1 MKEAVTIGLFLVLVF
16 GAVSFY
22 LYSRLSYTEKRL
34 GLMENM
40 LLDIKMGI
48 DGMNK
53 EEPEYA
59 PEPVPG
65 EQPQPVEEAETE
77 VLPEEETY
85 YQSVLASAGSSDK
98 QEQEQEQEVSPTQP
112 TPNYESMS
120 KDELVALCEKK
131 GLKVGKRPGRKDLI
145 AALRK
150 GDSTSKGDEAEVAG
164 SSSSSSDLFPNAA
177 PLNSEEVVAE
187 TLE

>member
-65 EQPQPVEEAETE
+65 EQPQPVEEAEAE

-85 YQSVLASAGSSDK
+85 YQSVLASAGSSEAQEEK
-98 QEQEQEQEVSPTQP
+98 QEQATTETQQP

-131 GLKVGKRPGRKDLI
+131 GLKVGKRPGRKDLL

-150 GDSTSKGDEAEVAG
+150 NDEPLTSEVAG
-164 SSSSSSDLFPNAA
+164 SSSSDLFPNAA

>member
-85 YQSVLASAGSSDK
+85 YQSVMAAAGSSDT
-98 QEQEQEQEVSPTQP
+98 QEKEQEVSPTQP

-150 GDSTSKGDEAEVAG
+150 GDSTSKSDEAEVAG
-164 SSSSSSDLFPNAA
+164 SSSSSSELFPNAA
-177 PLNSEEVVAE
+177 SLNSEEVVAE

>member
-65 EQPQPVEEAETE
+65 EQPQPVEEAEAE

-85 YQSVLASAGSSDK
+85 YQSVLASAGSSEEK
-98 QEQEQEQEVSPTQP
+98 QEPVTAETQQP

-150 GDSTSKGDEAEVAG
+150 GDSTSKSDEAEVAG

>member
-65 EQPQPVEEAETE
+65 EQPQPVAEAEAE

-85 YQSVLASAGSSDK
+85 YQSVLASAGSSEGQEEK
-98 QEQEQEQEVSPTQP
+98 Q
-112 TPNYESMS
+112 
-120 KDELVALCEKK
+120 
-131 GLKVGKRPGRKDLI
+131 
-145 AALRK
+145 
-150 GDSTSKGDEAEVAG
+150 
-164 SSSSSSDLFPNAA
+164 
-177 PLNSEEVVAE
+177 
-187 TLE
+187 